1 MSKAVCP
8 EDRSIASVIA
18 SRKTGDH
25 FEPDEGRDPKAQRL
39 LRGHL
44 EQIDYTAY
52 ASNRQVISA
61 ALGHVDAP
69 KFQRLSVATA
79 YARARWVATGLA
91 VTESGRPPT
100 KEDVEN
106 LANLRRAYEELTE
119 VYDAMRRMVER
130 GYLPYSDP
138 QAQKALNTAR
148 RGE

>member
-1 MSKAVCP
+1 
-8 EDRSIASVIA
+8 VIA
-18 SRKTGDH
+18 SRKTAGDH
-25 FEPDEGRDPKAQRL
+25 FEPDEGGDPKAQRQ

-52 ASNRQVISA
+52 ASNRQVMSA

-69 KFQRLSVATA
+69 KFQRLSIAAA

-91 VTESGRPPT
+91 VTESSRPPT

-130 GYLPYSDP
+130 GYLPYADP
-138 QAQKALNTAR
+138 QARKA
-148 RGE
+148 